1 MRFSV
6 SERVIRNVILIAL
19 NNISYFDT
27 TFWINILI
35 NILTQHGLIKM
46 LFQVLIKVLFQDV
59 DPKIT
64 GLLIQNTTNVD
75 QDVDPNV
82 DRDSVIRT
90 SMASSSAFR
99 NKVLRMMLIFSTS

>member
-6 SERVIRNVILIAL
+6 SERFIRNIIPIAL

-46 LFQVLIKVLFQDV
+46 LFQMLIKMLIQDV
-59 DPKIT
+59 DVKIT
-64 GLLIQNTTNVD
+64 GC
-75 QDVDPNV
+75 
-82 DRDSVIRT
+82 
-90 SMASSSAFR
+90 
-99 NKVLRMMLIFSTS
+99 